1 MSAIEEAKAA
11 TAASKGKT
19 YEDVYRG
26 GATVKEVN
34 PMEPRFT
41 DGLTEEEASAAFDI
55 QIIVTPDDANVPEQE
70 IMVPYS
76 ARVLKFAPDK
86 TEAQRAVDDLTKQGL
101 VRDGDISTVFSA
113 VGKKVQINAYKET
126 SSKGTFDRCRF
137 NFGQKKLSQS
147 DIMKRI
153 AAMTGK
159 APAAQAK
166 NANPFG

>member
-1 MSAIEEAKAA
+1 M
-11 TAASKGKT
+11 
-19 YEDVYRG
+19 
-26 GATVKEVN
+26 
-34 PMEPRFT
+34 
-41 DGLTEEEASAAFDI
+41 
-55 QIIVTPDDANVPEQE
+55 
-70 IMVPYS
+70 
-76 ARVLKFAPDK
+76 
-86 TEAQRAVDDLTKQGL
+86 
-101 VRDGDISTVFSA
+101 FSA

-159 APAAQAK
+159 APSAQSK